1 MANAP
6 FARALCLAL
15 PLVAAIVL
23 VLGGCVTRRIVVTSE
38 PPGASV
44 WVNDQQIGRT
54 PAEVGFDYF
63 GMYDVRLRLDGYEP
77 ITTKANASA
86 PIYEYPPFDV
96 VAEAL
101 PGTRET
107 VITWHYVLKPA
118 LELQGDP
125 REQERALIGRA
136 KELGAMI
143 PPPPAPAPATEPPA
157 PTAAEPAASP
167 AVTPAAEQPPT
178 TPVTADEAP
187 QPQPEP
193 SNEPQSQPG
202 PGPSDDPGR

>member
-1 MANAP
+1 MRSRRDRLADMANALP
-6 FARALCLAL
+6 VRTLCVMTAL
-15 PLVAAIVL
+15 AAGLVL

-44 WVNDQQIGRT
+44 WVNDQPIGRT

-63 GMYDVRLRLDGYEP
+63 GVYDVRLRLEGYEP

-86 PIYEYPPFDV
+86 PIYEYPPFDA

-107 VITWHYVLKPA
+107 LITWHYVLTPA

-125 REQERALIGRA
+125 REQERALIERA
-136 KELGAMI
+136 RELGARI
-143 PPPPAPAPATEPPA
+143 PPPPQPP
-157 PTAAEPAASP
+157 
-167 AVTPAAEQPPT
+167 TPAAEPT
-178 TPVTADEAP
+178 P
-187 QPQPEP
+187 QPASSPEP
-193 SNEPQSQPG
+193 SSIDAPQ
-202 PGPSDDPGR
+202 R